1 MIDDPWERGNAFLSG
16 RGGTLEAFREDAA
29 RLFSRMAEGR
39 PPTPRR
45 PNVSLRLIASGEPA
59 AKLTVLPRWRR
70 GRRFPPTAG
79 SLDCERMAVE
89 MLTERAVRVE
99 EGDAKNWSR
108 SVGFELSPGESRVVR
123 LCRETVFDDLGR
135 AVGVMDDFLHDRR
148 AVFARSHDHCCVCGR
163 HLTDEQ
169 SRARG
174 IGPEC
179 VRWVHLALFLGPNVL
194 VSAAEGE
201 TRM

>member
-1 MIDDPWERGNAFLSG
+1 VNFEQANALLAG
-16 RGGTLEAFREDAA
+16 RGETVEAFRADAA
-29 RLFSRMAEGR
+29 RLFFRMAEGR

-59 AKLTVLPRWRR
+59 AKLAVLPLWRR

-108 SVGFELSPGESRVVR
+108 PVGFELLPGESRVVR
-123 LCRETVFDDLGR
+123 FCRETAFDDLGR
-135 AVGVMDDFLHDRR
+135 AVGVLEDFLHDRR
-148 AVFARSHDHCCVCGR
+148 AVFARCHDHCCICGR
-163 HLTDEQ
+163 RLTDEQ

-174 IGPEC
+174 VGPEC
-179 VRWVHLALFLGPNVL
+179 VRWMGAALFLGPNGL
-194 VSAAEGE
+194 VEAAAE
-201 TRM
+201 TPLF